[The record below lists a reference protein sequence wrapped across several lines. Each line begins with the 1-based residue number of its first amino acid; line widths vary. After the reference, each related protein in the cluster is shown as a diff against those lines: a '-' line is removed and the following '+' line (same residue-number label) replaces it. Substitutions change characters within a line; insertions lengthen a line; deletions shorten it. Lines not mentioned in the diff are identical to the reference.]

1 MVYVLQRHAG
11 EILKHTVPELEDA
24 VAYANPTTDRVMPYM
39 YNVEQAVGVNSPNA
53 SGDVKLVQ
61 YMLKGIYKEKAANLV
76 VDGYIGP
83 ITVGWI
89 RTFQSD
95 IRQQNGNVMID
106 GRVDRA
112 FSIMSSVSRTV
123 YTIVLLNWKL
133 SRVNPAAYAA
143 LPASVPLNGNPRPNP
158 YNPKPEPGP
167 GPEPPPFERAGTIR
181 AVDSIYAHIAKYG
194 HFVDPGGSVYIWKHK
209 PGGIVTEIYDVQTGH
224 IFVLDS
230 TQPYKIVLKTP
241 TARERSETS

>member
-181 AVDSIYAHIAKYG
+181 RVGPAYIPRVDIESGPIT
-194 HFVDPGGSVYIWKHK
+194 
-209 PGGIVTEIYDVQTGH
+209 IVTDKGGGGCKADIYDVKTGRVH
-224 IFVLDS
+224 RVDVKCPS
-230 TQPYKIVLKTP
+230 
-241 TARERSETS
+241 